1 MSARRVIAALAA
13 LLPLTVDA
21 AHAQTRPADIRSAVT
36 KSLTRLQASGRTWIE
51 KSGCVSCHHQALPAI
66 SIALA
71 QRRGF
76 RLDEEATRQR
86 IQATLARF
94 TQPRE
99 ELFQGPAGIGLVAGG
114 VLSAGYALVGLSA
127 AQVPPNPT
135 TDAMAHFI
143 AARQLADG
151 RFRSPDPGRLP
162 LEGSDVTATALAIRA
177 LQVYAPPALEAETTR
192 IIGRARSWL

>member
-1 MSARRVIAALAA
+1 MEAKRTVYLMAAV
-13 LLPLTVDA
+13 LLFSSA
-21 AHAQTRPADIRSAVT
+21 AHAQSDAPQIRAAVT
-36 KSLTRLQASGRTWIE
+36 KSLTLLQASGRTWIE
-51 KSGCVSCHHQALPAI
+51 KSGCVSCHHQALPAV

-76 RLDEEATRQR
+76 RVDEEATRQR

-114 VLSAGYALVGLSA
+114 VLNTGYALVGLDA

-143 AARQLADG
+143 AARQ
-151 RFRSPDPGRLP
+151 
-162 LEGSDVTATALAIRA
+162 
-177 LQVYAPPALEAETTR
+177 
-192 IIGRARSWL
+192 